1 MGVKCIYINQC
12 AWKMDSLL
20 NVFRDNHNDA
30 EFPDELD
37 YFLLSV
43 HNRKRDWVAFSRT
56 PAVNR
61 LFTQQYVFSPY
72 HNKFGLPPNANEDTR
87 VQFMLSKLTDF
98 VMNAVQFPFIS
109 SNNFALAN
117 IHVEYTHMPG
127 GIMIMTVSR
136 SDDFVR
142 APPRFVGS
150 LIHLAPL
157 LDVSV
162 FKV

>member
-1 MGVKCIYINQC
+1 
-12 AWKMDSLL
+12 
-20 NVFRDNHNDA
+20 
-30 EFPDELD
+30 
-37 YFLLSV
+37 
-43 HNRKRDWVAFSRT
+43 
-56 PAVNR
+56 
-61 LFTQQYVFSPY
+61 
-72 HNKFGLPPNANEDTR
+72 
-87 VQFMLSKLTDF
+87 MLSKLTDF

-117 IHVEYTHMPG
+117 LHVEYTHMPG

-136 SDDFVR
+136 SDEVVLA
-142 APPRFVGS
+142 APKFVGS

>member
-1 MGVKCIYINQC
+1 
-12 AWKMDSLL
+12 MDSLL

-30 EFPDELD
+30 AFPDELD

-43 HNRKRDWVAFSRT
+43 HNRKREWVAFSRT
-56 PAVNR
+56 PNVNR
-61 LFTQQYVFSPY
+61 LFVQNYVFSPY
-72 HNKFGLPPNANEDTR
+72 HDKFGLLPNESEDTR
-87 VQFMLSKLTDF
+87 VQSMLAKLTDF
-98 VMNAVQFPFIS
+98 VMNGVQFRFLS

-142 APPRFVGS
+142 ASPKFVGS